1 MPLDAICLR
10 AVLHE
15 LRPQLIGARIDK
27 VQQPA
32 RDQIVLLLRGNLRLL
47 LNAGANQPRIQ
58 LTNILRDNPAQPPMF
73 CMLLRKHLV
82 GARVLS
88 IEQPDL
94 ERMVILTLQCT
105 DEFGE
110 ISQKQLVLECMG
122 RRSNLVLLDAQGRI
136 VECLRRV
143 DADLSATRQ
152 LLPGLF
158 YHLPTPLDKLSLLSQ
173 EEDSLA
179 LAQRGGDA
187 EQAVDKWVLD
197 HYTGISPLIAREF
210 AFRAGH
216 ETDVRFGALNDA
228 QRGALVQEFSDTAN
242 AVKEDNYMPVILYR
256 DGKPV
261 DFTYRSIAQYGAETQ
276 VETRESFSQML
287 DEFYNARERQELSAR
302 RGRELTHA
310 VTVAR
315 DRMARK
321 AENLKRDYAATQKRD
336 EFRLRGDLITANL
349 YRMKSGEK
357 VLHAENYYE
366 DGCPAIDIPLDPL
379 LSPQQNAAKN
389 YKQYN
394 KLKTAEFHLREQIE
408 KAENERAYLESVL
421 QEIQQAETEQDFLDI
436 RGEMSDAGY
445 IRKQGKKVLQRP
457 SKPREFKTSGGFRVL
472 VGRNNRQNDKLTL
485 KDADYRDLW
494 FHVQKL
500 HGSHVILCTNGG
512 EPGDQDI
519 TEAAGLAAY
528 YSQAKD
534 SANVPVDCTQVKNVK
549 KPAGARPGMVV
560 YSTCQTVNVTPDEA
574 LVKRLS
580 AEKKESKKPRNDEVD
595 YLAEA
600 QNELKAKLC
609 RGVKIVSG
617 RKKGRIEL
625 EYYGLDD
632 LNDLLDALALIKINK
647 AKEGPQA

>member
-58 LTNILRDNPAQPPMF
+58 LTSILRDNPAQPPMF

-110 ISQKQLVLECMG
+110 MSQKQLVLECMG

-136 VECLRRV
+136 VDCLRRV
-143 DADLSATRQ
+143 DADLSAARQ

-173 EEDSLA
+173 EEASLA

-210 AFRAGH
+210 AFRAGG
-216 ETDVRFGALNDA
+216 ETDVRFGALSSA
-228 QRGALVQEFSDTAN
+228 QREALVREFADTASV
-242 AVKEDNYMPVILYR
+242 VKEDHYTPAILYR

-261 DFTYRSIAQYGAETQ
+261 DFTYRPIAQYGAETQ
-276 VETRESFSQML
+276 SETRESFSQML
-287 DEFYNARERQELSAR
+287 DEFYDARERQELSAR

-321 AENLKRDYAATQKRD
+321 SENLKRDYAATQKRD

-349 YRMKSGEK
+349 YHMKGGER
-357 VLHAENYYE
+357 VLQAENYYE
-366 DGCPAIDIPLDPL
+366 DGCPLINIPLDPL
-379 LSPQQNAAKN
+379 LTPQQNAAKN

-421 QEIQQAETEQDFLDI
+421 QELAQAETEQEFHEI
-436 RGEMSDAGY
+436 RRELQETNYLKKSS
-445 IRKQGKKVLQRP
+445 GKKEQKRAFA
-457 SKPREFKTSGGFRVL
+457 PRTFQTSGGLEVL
-472 VGRNNRQNDKLTL
+472 VGRSNVQNDQLT
-485 KDADYRDLW
+485 KKADKRDYW
-494 FHVQKL
+494 FHTQHI
-500 HGSHVILCTNGG
+500 HGSHVILRCAGQT
-512 EPGDQDI
+512 PGDEDLR
-519 TEAAGLAAY
+519 EAAMLAAY
-528 YSQAKD
+528 FSQAKE
-534 SANVPVDCTQVKNVK
+534 SNGVPVDYCPVKFVK
-549 KPAGARPGMVV
+549 KPAGARPGMVT
-560 YSTCQTVNVTPDEA
+560 YDNYRTLYVTPEEA
-574 LVKRLS
+574 PVKKLS
-580 AEKKESKKPRNDEVD
+580 
-595 YLAEA
+595 
-600 QNELKAKLC
+600 
-609 RGVKIVSG
+609 
-617 RKKGRIEL
+617 
-625 EYYGLDD
+625 
-632 LNDLLDALALIKINK
+632 IK
-647 AKEGPQA
+647 

>member
-82 GARVLS
+82 GARVLA
-88 IEQPDL
+88 IDQPDL

-143 DADLSATRQ
+143 DADLSAARQ

-158 YHLPTPLDKLSLLSQ
+158 YRLPTPLDKLSLLTQ
-173 EEDSLA
+173 EDDSIA
-179 LAQRGGDA
+179 LARRGGEEEA
-187 EQAVDKWVLD
+187 AVDKWVLD
-197 HYTGISPLIAREF
+197 HYTGISPLIAREL
-210 AFRAGH
+210 AFRAGGA
-216 ETDVRFGALNDA
+216 TDVRFGALNGA
-228 QRGALVQEFSDTAN
+228 QRETLAQEFADTAS
-242 AVKEDNYMPVILYR
+242 AIKEDRYTPVILYR

-287 DEFYNARERQELSAR
+287 DEFYDARERQELSAR
-302 RGRELTHA
+302 RGRELAHA
-310 VTVAR
+310 ASVAR

-349 YRMKSGEK
+349 YRMKGGER
-357 VLHAENYYE
+357 VLQAENYYE
-366 DGCPAIDIPLDPL
+366 DGCPLIDIPLDPL
-379 LSPQQNAAKN
+379 LTPQQNAAKN

-421 QEIQQAETEQDFLDI
+421 QELAQAETEQEFNEI
-436 RGEMSDAGY
+436 RRELQETNYLKKSS
-445 IRKQGKKVLQRP
+445 GKKEQKRAFA
-457 SKPREFKTSGGFRVL
+457 PRTFKTSGGLEVL
-472 VGRNNRQNDKLTL
+472 VGRSNVQNDQLT
-485 KDADYRDLW
+485 KKADKRDYW
-494 FHVQKL
+494 FHTQHI
-500 HGSHVILCTNGG
+500 HGSHVILRCAGLT
-512 EPGDQDI
+512 PGDEDLR
-519 TEAAGLAAY
+519 EAAMLAAY
-528 YSQAKD
+528 FSQAKE
-534 SANVPVDCTQVKNVK
+534 SSGVPVDYCPVKFVK
-549 KPAGARPGMVV
+549 KPAGARPGMVT
-560 YSTCQTVNVTPDEA
+560 YDNYRTLYVTPEEGLA
-574 LVKRLS
+574 
-580 AEKKESKKPRNDEVD
+580 KK
-595 YLAEA
+595 
-600 QNELKAKLC
+600 
-609 RGVKIVSG
+609 
-617 RKKGRIEL
+617 
-625 EYYGLDD
+625 
-632 LNDLLDALALIKINK
+632 LLIR
-647 AKEGPQA
+647 

>member
-158 YHLPTPLDKLSLLSQ
+158 YHLPTLLDKLSLLSQ
-173 EEDSLA
+173 EED
-179 LAQRGGDA
+179 
-187 EQAVDKWVLD
+187 
-197 HYTGISPLIAREF
+197 
-210 AFRAGH
+210 FRAGH
-216 ETDVRFGALNDA
+216 ETDVRFGALNDT

-287 DEFYNARERQELSAR
+287 DEFYDARERQELSAR

-321 AENLKRDYAATQKRD
+321 AENLKHDYAATQKRD

-366 DGCPAIDIPLDPL
+366 DGCPTIDIPLDPL

-421 QEIQQAETEQDFLDI
+421 QELSQAETEQEFAEI
-436 RGEMSDAGY
+436 RRELQETNY
-445 IRKQGKKVLQRP
+445 IRKSSGKKELKRAFA
-457 SKPREFKTSGGFRVL
+457 PRTFKTSSGLEVL
-472 VGRNNRQNDKLTL
+472 VGRSNVQNDQLT
-485 KDADYRDLW
+485 KKADKRDYW
-494 FHVQKL
+494 FHTQHI
-500 HGSHVILCTNGG
+500 HGSHVILRCAGLT
-512 EPGDQDI
+512 PSDDDLR
-519 TEAAGLAAY
+519 EAAMLASY
-528 YSQAKD
+528 FSQAKE
-534 SANVPVDCTQVKNVK
+534 SSSVPVDYCPVKFVK
-549 KPAGARPGMVV
+549 KPAGARPGMVT
-560 YSTCQTVNVTPDEA
+560 YDNYRTLYVTPEEG
-574 LVKRLS
+574 LVK
-580 AEKKESKKPRNDEVD
+580 
-595 YLAEA
+595 
-600 QNELKAKLC
+600 KLFL
-609 RGVKIVSG
+609 R
-617 RKKGRIEL
+617 
-625 EYYGLDD
+625 
-632 LNDLLDALALIKINK
+632 
-647 AKEGPQA
+647 

>member
-10 AVLHE
+10 AVMNE
-15 LRPQLIGARIDK
+15 LRPKLIGARIDK

-82 GARVLS
+82 GARVLA

-143 DADLSATRQ
+143 DADLSAARQ

-158 YHLPTPLDKLSLLSQ
+158 YRLPTPLDKLSLLTQ
-173 EEDSLA
+173 EEDSIA
-179 LAQRGGDA
+179 LARRGGEEEA
-187 EQAVDKWVLD
+187 AVDKWVLD
-197 HYTGISPLIAREF
+197 HYTGISPLIAREL
-210 AFRAGH
+210 AFRAGGA
-216 ETDVRFGALNDA
+216 TDVRFGALNGA
-228 QRGALVQEFSDTAN
+228 QRETLAQEFADTAS
-242 AVKEDNYMPVILYR
+242 AIKEDRYTPVILYR

-261 DFTYRSIAQYGAETQ
+261 DFTYRLIAQYGAETQ
-276 VETRESFSQML
+276 VETREDFSSLL
-287 DEFYNARERQELSAR
+287 DEFYDARERQELSAR
-302 RGRELTHA
+302 RGRELAHA
-310 VTVAR
+310 ASVAR

-349 YRMKSGEK
+349 YRMKGGER
-357 VLHAENYYE
+357 VLQAENYYE
-366 DGCPAIDIPLDPL
+366 DGCPLIDIPLDPL
-379 LSPQQNAAKN
+379 LTPQQNAAKN

-421 QEIQQAETEQDFLDI
+421 QELAQAETEQEFNEI
-436 RGEMSDAGY
+436 RRELQETNYLKKSS
-445 IRKQGKKVLQRP
+445 GKKEQKRAFA
-457 SKPREFKTSGGFRVL
+457 PRTFKTSGGFEVL
-472 VGRNNRQNDKLTL
+472 VGRSNVQNDQLT
-485 KDADYRDLW
+485 KKADKRDYW
-494 FHVQKL
+494 FHTQHI
-500 HGSHVILCTNGG
+500 HGSHVILRCAGLT
-512 EPGDQDI
+512 PGDEDLR
-519 TEAAGLAAY
+519 EAAMLAAY
-528 YSQAKD
+528 FSQAKESSGVGVD
-534 SANVPVDCTQVKNVK
+534 YCPVKFVK
-549 KPAGARPGMVV
+549 KPAGARPGMVT
-560 YSTCQTVNVTPDEA
+560 YDNYRTLYVTPEEGLA
-574 LVKRLS
+574 KKLS
-580 AEKKESKKPRNDEVD
+580 IR
-595 YLAEA
+595 
-600 QNELKAKLC
+600 
-609 RGVKIVSG
+609 
-617 RKKGRIEL
+617 
-625 EYYGLDD
+625 
-632 LNDLLDALALIKINK
+632 
-647 AKEGPQA
+647 

>member
-136 VECLRRV
+136 VDCLRRV

-158 YHLPTPLDKLSLLSQ
+158 YHLPTLLDKLSLLSQ

-210 AFRAGH
+210 AFRAGR
-216 ETDVRFGALNDA
+216 ETDVRFGALNDT

-256 DGKPV
+256 DSKPV
-261 DFTYRSIAQYGAETQ
+261 DFTYRPIAQYGAETQ

-287 DEFYNARERQELSAR
+287 DEFYDARERQELSAR

-310 VTVAR
+310 VMVAR

-321 AENLKRDYAATQKRD
+321 AENLKHDYAATQKRD

-366 DGCPAIDIPLDPL
+366 DGCPTIDIPLDPL

-421 QEIQQAETEQDFLDI
+421 QELSQAETEQEFNEI
-436 RGEMSDAGY
+436 RRELQETNY
-445 IRKQGKKVLQRP
+445 IRKSSGKKELKRAFA
-457 SKPREFKTSGGFRVL
+457 PRTFKTSSGLEVL
-472 VGRNNRQNDKLTL
+472 VGRSNVQNDQLT
-485 KDADYRDLW
+485 KKADKRDYW
-494 FHVQKL
+494 FHTQHI
-500 HGSHVILCTNGG
+500 HGSHVILRCAGLT
-512 EPGDQDI
+512 PSDDDLR
-519 TEAAGLAAY
+519 EAAMLASY
-528 YSQAKD
+528 FSQAKE
-534 SANVPVDCTQVKNVK
+534 SSSVPVDYCPVKFVK
-549 KPAGARPGMVV
+549 KPAGARPGMVT
-560 YSTCQTVNVTPDEA
+560 YDNYRTLYVTPEEG
-574 LVKRLS
+574 LVK
-580 AEKKESKKPRNDEVD
+580 
-595 YLAEA
+595 
-600 QNELKAKLC
+600 KLFL
-609 RGVKIVSG
+609 R
-617 RKKGRIEL
+617 
-625 EYYGLDD
+625 
-632 LNDLLDALALIKINK
+632 
-647 AKEGPQA
+647 

>member
-210 AFRAGH
+210 AFRVGH

-256 DGKPV
+256 DSKPV
-261 DFTYRSIAQYGAETQ
+261 DFTYRPIAQYGAETQ

-287 DEFYNARERQELSAR
+287 DEFYDARERQELSAR

-321 AENLKRDYAATQKRD
+321 AENLKHDYAATQKRD

-366 DGCPAIDIPLDPL
+366 DGCPIIDIPLDPL

-421 QEIQQAETEQDFLDI
+421 QELSQAETEQEFNEI
-436 RGEMSDAGY
+436 RRELQETNY
-445 IRKQGKKVLQRP
+445 IRKSSGKKELKRAF
-457 SKPREFKTSGGFRVL
+457 SPRTFKTSSGLEVL
-472 VGRNNRQNDKLTL
+472 VGRSNVQNDQLT
-485 KDADYRDLW
+485 KKADKRDYW
-494 FHVQKL
+494 FHTQHI
-500 HGSHVILCTNGG
+500 HGSHVILRCAGLT
-512 EPGDQDI
+512 PSDDDLR
-519 TEAAGLAAY
+519 EAAMLASY
-528 YSQAKD
+528 FSQAKE
-534 SANVPVDCTQVKNVK
+534 SSSVPVDYCPVKFVK
-549 KPAGARPGMVV
+549 KPAGARPGMVT
-560 YSTCQTVNVTPDEA
+560 YDNYRTLYVTPEEG
-574 LVKRLS
+574 LVK
-580 AEKKESKKPRNDEVD
+580 
-595 YLAEA
+595 
-600 QNELKAKLC
+600 KLFL
-609 RGVKIVSG
+609 R
-617 RKKGRIEL
+617 
-625 EYYGLDD
+625 
-632 LNDLLDALALIKINK
+632 
-647 AKEGPQA
+647 

>member
-110 ISQKQLVLECMG
+110 ISRKQLVLECMG
-122 RRSNLVLLDAQGRI
+122 RRSNLILLDAQGRI

-173 EEDSLA
+173 EEDSIA

-216 ETDVRFGALNDA
+216 ETDVRFGALSDA
-228 QRGALVQEFSDTAN
+228 QREALVQEFSGTVN
-242 AVKEDNYMPVILYR
+242 AVKEDRYTPVILYR

-276 VETRESFSQML
+276 VETRENFSQML
-287 DEFYNARERQELSAR
+287 DEFYDARERQELSAR

-310 VTVAR
+310 ATVAR

-349 YRMKSGEK
+349 YRMKGGER

-366 DGCPAIDIPLDPL
+366 DGCPTIDIPLDPL

-421 QEIQQAETEQDFLDI
+421 QELSQAETEQEFNEI
-436 RGEMSDAGY
+436 RRELQETNYLKKSS
-445 IRKQGKKVLQRP
+445 GKKELKRAFA
-457 SKPREFKTSGGFRVL
+457 PRTFKTSSGLEVL
-472 VGRNNRQNDKLTL
+472 VGRSNVQNDHLT
-485 KDADYRDLW
+485 KKADKRDYW
-494 FHVQKL
+494 FHTQHI
-500 HGSHVILCTNGG
+500 HGSHVILRCTGLT
-512 EPGDQDI
+512 PSDDDLR
-519 TEAAGLAAY
+519 EAAMLAAY
-528 YSQAKD
+528 FSQAKE
-534 SANVPVDCTQVKNVK
+534 SSGVPVDYCPVKFVK
-549 KPAGARPGMVV
+549 KPNGARPGMVT
-560 YSTCQTVNVTPDEA
+560 YDNYRTLYVTPEER
-574 LVKRLS
+574 LVK
-580 AEKKESKKPRNDEVD
+580 
-595 YLAEA
+595 
-600 QNELKAKLC
+600 KLFI
-609 RGVKIVSG
+609 R
-617 RKKGRIEL
+617 
-625 EYYGLDD
+625 
-632 LNDLLDALALIKINK
+632 
-647 AKEGPQA
+647 

>member
-10 AVLHE
+10 AVMNE
-15 LRPQLIGARIDK
+15 LRPKLIGARIDK

-82 GARVLS
+82 GARVLA

-143 DADLSATRQ
+143 DADLSAARQ

-158 YHLPTPLDKLSLLSQ
+158 YRLPTPLDKLSLLTQ
-173 EEDSLA
+173 EDDSIA
-179 LAQRGGDA
+179 LARRGGEEEA
-187 EQAVDKWVLD
+187 AVDKWVLD
-197 HYTGISPLIAREF
+197 HYTGISPLIAREL
-210 AFRAGH
+210 AFRAGGA
-216 ETDVRFGALNDA
+216 TDVRFGALNGA
-228 QRGALVQEFSDTAN
+228 QRETLAQEFADTAS
-242 AVKEDNYMPVILYR
+242 AIKEDRYTPVILYR

-261 DFTYRSIAQYGAETQ
+261 DFTYRLIAQYGAETQ
-276 VETRESFSQML
+276 VETREDFSSLL
-287 DEFYNARERQELSAR
+287 DEFYDARERQELSAR
-302 RGRELTHA
+302 RGRELAHA
-310 VTVAR
+310 ASVAR

-349 YRMKSGEK
+349 YRMKGGER
-357 VLHAENYYE
+357 VLQAENYYE
-366 DGCPAIDIPLDPL
+366 DGCPLIDIPLDPL
-379 LSPQQNAAKN
+379 LTPQQNAAKN

-421 QEIQQAETEQDFLDI
+421 QELAQAETEQEFNEI
-436 RGEMSDAGY
+436 RRELQETNYLKKSS
-445 IRKQGKKVLQRP
+445 GKKEQKRAFA
-457 SKPREFKTSGGFRVL
+457 PRTFKTSGGFEVL
-472 VGRNNRQNDKLTL
+472 VGRSNVQNDQLT
-485 KDADYRDLW
+485 KKSDKRDYW
-494 FHVQKL
+494 FHTQHI
-500 HGSHVILCTNGG
+500 HGSHVILRCAGLT
-512 EPGDQDI
+512 PGDEDLR
-519 TEAAGLAAY
+519 EAAMLAAY
-528 YSQAKD
+528 FSQAKE
-534 SANVPVDCTQVKNVK
+534 SSGVPVDYCPVKFVK
-549 KPAGARPGMVV
+549 KPAGARPGMVT
-560 YSTCQTVNVTPDEA
+560 YDNYRTLYVTPEEGLA
-574 LVKRLS
+574 
-580 AEKKESKKPRNDEVD
+580 KK
-595 YLAEA
+595 
-600 QNELKAKLC
+600 
-609 RGVKIVSG
+609 
-617 RKKGRIEL
+617 
-625 EYYGLDD
+625 
-632 LNDLLDALALIKINK
+632 LLIR
-647 AKEGPQA
+647 

>member
-15 LRPQLIGARIDK
+15 LRPQLIGARVDK

-122 RRSNLVLLDAQGRI
+122 RRSNLILLDAQGRI

-216 ETDVRFGALNDA
+216 ETDVRFGALNDT

-261 DFTYRSIAQYGAETQ
+261 DFTYRPIAQYGAETQ
-276 VETRESFSQML
+276 VETREDFSSML
-287 DEFYNARERQELSAR
+287 DEFYDARERQELSAR

-321 AENLKRDYAATQKRD
+321 AENLKHDYAATQKRD

-349 YRMKSGEK
+349 YCMKSGEK

-366 DGCPAIDIPLDPL
+366 DGCPTIDIPLDPL

-394 KLKTAEFHLREQIE
+394 KLKTAEFHLRKQIE

-421 QEIQQAETEQDFLDI
+421 QELSQAETEQEFNEI
-436 RGEMSDAGY
+436 RRELQETNY
-445 IRKQGKKVLQRP
+445 IRKSSGKKELKRAFA
-457 SKPREFKTSGGFRVL
+457 PRTFKTSSGLEVL
-472 VGRNNRQNDKLTL
+472 VGRSNVQNDQLT
-485 KDADYRDLW
+485 KKADKRDYW
-494 FHVQKL
+494 FHTQHI
-500 HGSHVILCTNGG
+500 HGSHVILRC
-512 EPGDQDI
+512 
-519 TEAAGLAAY
+519 AGLTPSDDDLRETAMLASY
-528 YSQAKD
+528 FSQAKE
-534 SANVPVDCTQVKNVK
+534 SSGVPVDYCPVKFVK
-549 KPAGARPGMVV
+549 KPAGARPGMVT
-560 YSTCQTVNVTPDEA
+560 YDNYRTLYVTPEEG
-574 LVKRLS
+574 LVK
-580 AEKKESKKPRNDEVD
+580 
-595 YLAEA
+595 
-600 QNELKAKLC
+600 KLFL
-609 RGVKIVSG
+609 R
-617 RKKGRIEL
+617 
-625 EYYGLDD
+625 
-632 LNDLLDALALIKINK
+632 
-647 AKEGPQA
+647 

>member
-110 ISQKQLVLECMG
+110 ISRKQLVLECMG

-173 EEDSLA
+173 EEDAIA
-179 LAQRGGDA
+179 LARRGGEEEA
-187 EQAVDKWVLD
+187 AVDKWVLD
-197 HYTGISPLIAREF
+197 HYTGISPLIAREL
-210 AFRAGH
+210 AFRAGGA
-216 ETDVRFGALNDA
+216 TDVRFGALSGA
-228 QRGALVQEFSDTAN
+228 QRETLAQEFADTAS
-242 AVKEDNYMPVILYR
+242 AIKEDRYTPVILYR

-261 DFTYRSIAQYGAETQ
+261 DFTYRLIAQYGAETQ
-276 VETRESFSQML
+276 VETREDFSSML
-287 DEFYNARERQELSAR
+287 DEFYDARERQELSAR

-310 VTVAR
+310 ASVAR

-349 YRMKSGEK
+349 YRMKGGEC
-357 VLHAENYYE
+357 VLQAENYYE
-366 DGCPAIDIPLDPL
+366 DGCPLIDIPLDPL
-379 LSPQQNAAKN
+379 LTPQQNAAKN

-421 QEIQQAETEQDFLDI
+421 QELAQAETEQEFNEI
-436 RGEMSDAGY
+436 RRELQETNYLKKSS
-445 IRKQGKKVLQRP
+445 GKKEQKRAFA
-457 SKPREFKTSGGFRVL
+457 PRTFKTSGGFEVF
-472 VGRNNRQNDKLTL
+472 VGRSNVQNDQLT
-485 KDADYRDLW
+485 KKADKRDYW
-494 FHVQKL
+494 FHTQHI
-500 HGSHVILCTNGG
+500 HGSHVILRCAGLT
-512 EPGDQDI
+512 PGDEDLR
-519 TEAAGLAAY
+519 EAAMLAAY
-528 YSQAKD
+528 FSQAKE
-534 SANVPVDCTQVKNVK
+534 SSGVPVDYCPVKFVK
-549 KPAGARPGMVV
+549 KPAGARPGMVT
-560 YSTCQTVNVTPDEA
+560 YDNYRTLYVTPEEG
-574 LVKRLS
+574 LVK
-580 AEKKESKKPRNDEVD
+580 
-595 YLAEA
+595 
-600 QNELKAKLC
+600 KLFL
-609 RGVKIVSG
+609 R
-617 RKKGRIEL
+617 
-625 EYYGLDD
+625 
-632 LNDLLDALALIKINK
+632 
-647 AKEGPQA
+647 

>member
-10 AVLHE
+10 AVLNE
-15 LRPQLIGARIDK
+15 LRPKLIGARIDK

-58 LTNILRDNPAQPPMF
+58 LTSILRDNPAQPPMF

-110 ISQKQLVLECMG
+110 MSQKQLVLECMG

-136 VECLRRV
+136 VDCLRRV
-143 DADLSATRQ
+143 DADLSAARQ

-158 YHLPTPLDKLSLLSQ
+158 YRLPTPLDKLSLLSQ
-173 EEDSLA
+173 EEDAIA
-179 LAQRGGDA
+179 LARRGGDA

-228 QRGALVQEFSDTAN
+228 QRETLVQEFSDTSN
-242 AVKEDNYMPVILYR
+242 AVKEDNYTPVILYR

-276 VETRESFSQML
+276 VETRENFSQML
-287 DEFYNARERQELSAR
+287 DEFYDARERQELSAR

-349 YRMKSGEK
+349 YRMKGGER
-357 VLHAENYYE
+357 VLQAENYYE
-366 DGCPAIDIPLDPL
+366 DGCPLIDIPLDPL

-421 QEIQQAETEQDFLDI
+421 QELSQAETEQEFNEI
-436 RGEMSDAGY
+436 RRELQETNYLKKSS
-445 IRKQGKKVLQRP
+445 GKKEQKRAFA
-457 SKPREFKTSGGFRVL
+457 PRTFKTSGGLEVL
-472 VGRNNRQNDKLTL
+472 VGRSNVQNDQLT
-485 KDADYRDLW
+485 KKADKRDYW
-494 FHVQKL
+494 FHTQHI
-500 HGSHVILCTNGG
+500 HGSHVILRCAGLI
-512 EPGDQDI
+512 PSDDDLR
-519 TEAAGLAAY
+519 EAAMLAAY
-528 YSQAKD
+528 FSQAKE
-534 SANVPVDCTQVKNVK
+534 SSGVPVDYCPVKFVK
-549 KPAGARPGMVV
+549 KPAGARPGMVT
-560 YSTCQTVNVTPDEA
+560 YDNYRTLYVTPEEGLA
-574 LVKRLS
+574 
-580 AEKKESKKPRNDEVD
+580 KK
-595 YLAEA
+595 
-600 QNELKAKLC
+600 
-609 RGVKIVSG
+609 
-617 RKKGRIEL
+617 
-625 EYYGLDD
+625 
-632 LNDLLDALALIKINK
+632 LLIR
-647 AKEGPQA
+647 

>member
-58 LTNILRDNPAQPPMF
+58 LTNILRDNPVQPPMF

-82 GARVLS
+82 GARVLA

-122 RRSNLVLLDAQGRI
+122 RRSNLVLLDTQGRI

-143 DADLSATRQ
+143 DADLSAARQ

-158 YHLPTPLDKLSLLSQ
+158 YRLPTPLDKLSLLTQ
-173 EEDSLA
+173 EDDSIA
-179 LAQRGGDA
+179 LARRGGEEEA
-187 EQAVDKWVLD
+187 AVDKWVLD
-197 HYTGISPLIAREF
+197 HYTGISPLIAREL
-210 AFRAGH
+210 AFRAGGA
-216 ETDVRFGALNDA
+216 TDVRFGALNGA
-228 QRGALVQEFSDTAN
+228 QRETLAQEFADTAS
-242 AVKEDNYMPVILYR
+242 AIKEDRYTPVILYR
-256 DGKPV
+256 NSKPV
-261 DFTYRSIAQYGAETQ
+261 DFTYRLIAQYGAETQ
-276 VETRESFSQML
+276 VETREDFSSLL
-287 DEFYNARERQELSAR
+287 DEFYDARERQELSAR

-310 VTVAR
+310 ASVAR

-349 YRMKSGEK
+349 YRMKGGER
-357 VLHAENYYE
+357 VLQAENYYE
-366 DGCPAIDIPLDPL
+366 DGCPLIDIPLDPL
-379 LSPQQNAAKN
+379 LTPQQNAAKN

-421 QEIQQAETEQDFLDI
+421 QELAQAETEQEFNEI
-436 RGEMSDAGY
+436 RRELQETNYLKKSS
-445 IRKQGKKVLQRP
+445 GKKEQKRAFA
-457 SKPREFKTSGGFRVL
+457 PRTFKTSGGFEVL
-472 VGRNNRQNDKLTL
+472 VGRSNVQNDQLT
-485 KDADYRDLW
+485 KKADKRDYW
-494 FHVQKL
+494 FHTQHI
-500 HGSHVILCTNGG
+500 HGSHVILRCAGLT
-512 EPGDQDI
+512 PGDEDLR
-519 TEAAGLAAY
+519 EAAMLAAY
-528 YSQAKD
+528 FSQAKE
-534 SANVPVDCTQVKNVK
+534 SSGVPVDYCPVKFAK
-549 KPAGARPGMVV
+549 KPAGARPGMVT
-560 YSTCQTVNVTPDEA
+560 YDNYRTLYVTPEEGLA
-574 LVKRLS
+574 
-580 AEKKESKKPRNDEVD
+580 KK
-595 YLAEA
+595 
-600 QNELKAKLC
+600 
-609 RGVKIVSG
+609 
-617 RKKGRIEL
+617 
-625 EYYGLDD
+625 
-632 LNDLLDALALIKINK
+632 LLIR
-647 AKEGPQA
+647 

>member
-58 LTNILRDNPAQPPMF
+58 LTGILRDNPAQPPMF

-110 ISQKQLVLECMG
+110 MSQKQLVLECMG

-136 VECLRRV
+136 VDCLRRV
-143 DADLSATRQ
+143 DADLSAARQ

-228 QRGALVQEFSDTAN
+228 QRGALVREFADTASV
-242 AVKEDNYMPVILYR
+242 VKEDHYTPVILYR

-261 DFTYRSIAQYGAETQ
+261 DFTYRAIAQYGAETQ
-276 VETRESFSQML
+276 AEVRESFSQML
-287 DEFYNARERQELSAR
+287 DEFYDARERQELSAR

-321 AENLKRDYAATQKRD
+321 SENLKRDYAATQKRD

-349 YRMKSGEK
+349 YRMKGGER
-357 VLHAENYYE
+357 VLQAENYHE
-366 DGCPAIDIPLDPL
+366 DGCPLISIPLDPL

-421 QEIQQAETEQDFLDI
+421 QELAQAETEQEFAEI
-436 RGEMSDAGY
+436 RRELQETNYLKKSS
-445 IRKQGKKVLQRP
+445 GKKEQKRAFA
-457 SKPREFKTSGGFRVL
+457 PRTFQTSGGLEVL
-472 VGRNNRQNDKLTL
+472 VGRSNVQNDQLT
-485 KDADYRDLW
+485 KKADKRDYW
-494 FHVQKL
+494 FHTQHI
-500 HGSHVILCTNGG
+500 HGSHVILRCAGLTPSD
-512 EPGDQDI
+512 EDLR
-519 TEAAGLAAY
+519 EAAMLAAY
-528 YSQAKD
+528 FSQAKE
-534 SANVPVDCTQVKNVK
+534 SSGVPVDYCPVKFVK
-549 KPAGARPGMVV
+549 KPAGARPGMVT
-560 YSTCQTVNVTPDEA
+560 YDNYRTLYVTPEEA
-574 LVKRLS
+574 PVKKLS
-580 AEKKESKKPRNDEVD
+580 
-595 YLAEA
+595 
-600 QNELKAKLC
+600 
-609 RGVKIVSG
+609 
-617 RKKGRIEL
+617 
-625 EYYGLDD
+625 
-632 LNDLLDALALIKINK
+632 IK
-647 AKEGPQA
+647 

>member
-110 ISQKQLVLECMG
+110 MSQKQLVLECMG

-136 VECLRRV
+136 VDCLRRV
-143 DADLSATRQ
+143 DADLSAARQ

-158 YHLPTPLDKLSLLSQ
+158 YRLPTPLDKLSLLSQ
-173 EEDSLA
+173 EEDAIA
-179 LAQRGGDA
+179 LARRGGDA

-216 ETDVRFGALNDA
+216 ETDVRFGALSGA
-228 QRGALVQEFSDTAN
+228 QRETLAQEFADTAS
-242 AVKEDNYMPVILYR
+242 AIKENRYTPVILYR

-261 DFTYRSIAQYGAETQ
+261 DFTYRLIAQYGMETQ
-276 VETRESFSQML
+276 VETREDFSSML
-287 DEFYNARERQELSAR
+287 DEFYDARERQELSAR

-349 YRMKSGEK
+349 YRMKGGEK

-366 DGCPAIDIPLDPL
+366 DGCPTIDIPLDPL

-421 QEIQQAETEQDFLDI
+421 QELSQAETEQEFNEI
-436 RGEMSDAGY
+436 RRELQETNY
-445 IRKQGKKVLQRP
+445 IRKSSGKKELKRAFA
-457 SKPREFKTSGGFRVL
+457 PRTFKTSSGLEVL
-472 VGRNNRQNDKLTL
+472 VGRSNVQNDQLT
-485 KDADYRDLW
+485 KKADKRDYW
-494 FHVQKL
+494 FHTQHI
-500 HGSHVILCTNGG
+500 HGSHVILRCAGLT
-512 EPGDQDI
+512 PSDDDLR
-519 TEAAGLAAY
+519 EAAMLASY
-528 YSQAKD
+528 FSQAKE
-534 SANVPVDCTQVKNVK
+534 SSSVPVDYCPVKFVK
-549 KPAGARPGMVV
+549 KPAGARPGMVT
-560 YSTCQTVNVTPDEA
+560 YDNYRTLYVTPEEG
-574 LVKRLS
+574 LVKKLS
-580 AEKKESKKPRNDEVD
+580 
-595 YLAEA
+595 
-600 QNELKAKLC
+600 
-609 RGVKIVSG
+609 VK
-617 RKKGRIEL
+617 
-625 EYYGLDD
+625 
-632 LNDLLDALALIKINK
+632 
-647 AKEGPQA
+647 

>member
-210 AFRAGH
+210 AFRAGR
-216 ETDVRFGALNDA
+216 ETDVRFGALNDT

-256 DGKPV
+256 DSKPV
-261 DFTYRSIAQYGAETQ
+261 DFTYRPIAQYGAETQ

-287 DEFYNARERQELSAR
+287 DEFYDARERQELSAR

-321 AENLKRDYAATQKRD
+321 AENLKHDYAATQKRD

-366 DGCPAIDIPLDPL
+366 DGCPTIDIPLDPL

-421 QEIQQAETEQDFLDI
+421 QELSQAETEQEFNEI
-436 RGEMSDAGY
+436 RRELQETNY
-445 IRKQGKKVLQRP
+445 IRKSSGKKELKRAFA
-457 SKPREFKTSGGFRVL
+457 PRTFKTSSGLEVL
-472 VGRNNRQNDKLTL
+472 VGRSNVQNDQLT
-485 KDADYRDLW
+485 KKADKRDYW
-494 FHVQKL
+494 FHTQHI
-500 HGSHVILCTNGG
+500 HGSHVILRCAGLT
-512 EPGDQDI
+512 PSDDDLR
-519 TEAAGLAAY
+519 EAAMLASY
-528 YSQAKD
+528 FSQAKE
-534 SANVPVDCTQVKNVK
+534 SSSVPVDYCPVKFVK
-549 KPAGARPGMVV
+549 KPAGARPGMVTYDNYRTLYV
-560 YSTCQTVNVTPDEA
+560 NDRRRACQKA
-574 LVKRLS
+574 LSQVKISKSDSSPLVGRQNKVRLIL
-580 AEKKESKKPRNDEVD
+580 ERSKKPRWD
-595 YLAEA
+595 
-600 QNELKAKLC
+600 KK
-609 RGVKIVSG
+609 
-617 RKKGRIEL
+617 RKKRANRPSRDCCCPWHL
-625 EYYGLDD
+625 F
-632 LNDLLDALALIKINK
+632 AA
-647 AKEGPQA
+647 APCRRSVSAS

>member
-210 AFRAGH
+210 AFRVGH
-216 ETDVRFGALNDA
+216 ETDVRFGALNDT

-261 DFTYRSIAQYGAETQ
+261 DFTYRPIAQYGAETQ

-287 DEFYNARERQELSAR
+287 DEFYDARERQELSAR

-321 AENLKRDYAATQKRD
+321 AENLKHDYAATQKRD
-336 EFRLRGDLITANL
+336 EFRLRGDLITTNL

-366 DGCPAIDIPLDPL
+366 DGCPIIDIPLDPL

-421 QEIQQAETEQDFLDI
+421 QELSQAETEQEFNEI
-436 RGEMSDAGY
+436 RRELQETNY
-445 IRKQGKKVLQRP
+445 IRKSSGKKELKRAF
-457 SKPREFKTSGGFRVL
+457 SPRTFKTSSGLEVL
-472 VGRNNRQNDKLTL
+472 VGRSNVQNDQLT
-485 KDADYRDLW
+485 KKADKRDYW
-494 FHVQKL
+494 FHTQHI
-500 HGSHVILCTNGG
+500 HGSHVILRCAGLT
-512 EPGDQDI
+512 PSDDDLR
-519 TEAAGLAAY
+519 EAAMLASY
-528 YSQAKD
+528 FSQAKE
-534 SANVPVDCTQVKNVK
+534 SSSVPVDYCPVKFVK
-549 KPAGARPGMVV
+549 KPAGARPGMVT
-560 YSTCQTVNVTPDEA
+560 YDNYRTLYVTPEEG
-574 LVKRLS
+574 LVK
-580 AEKKESKKPRNDEVD
+580 
-595 YLAEA
+595 
-600 QNELKAKLC
+600 KLFL
-609 RGVKIVSG
+609 R
-617 RKKGRIEL
+617 
-625 EYYGLDD
+625 
-632 LNDLLDALALIKINK
+632 
-647 AKEGPQA
+647 

>member
-82 GARVLS
+82 GARVLA

-143 DADLSATRQ
+143 DADLSAARQ

-158 YHLPTPLDKLSLLSQ
+158 YRLPTPLDKLSLLTQ
-173 EEDSLA
+173 EEDSIA
-179 LAQRGGDA
+179 LARRGGEEEA
-187 EQAVDKWVLD
+187 AVDKWVLD
-197 HYTGISPLIAREF
+197 HYTGISPLIAREL
-210 AFRAGH
+210 AFRAGGA
-216 ETDVRFGALNDA
+216 TDVRFGALNGA
-228 QRGALVQEFSDTAN
+228 QRETLAQEFADTAS
-242 AVKEDNYMPVILYR
+242 AIKEDRYTPVILYR

-261 DFTYRSIAQYGAETQ
+261 DFTYRLIAQYGAETQ

-287 DEFYNARERQELSAR
+287 DEFYDARERQELSAR

-349 YRMKSGEK
+349 YRMKGGER
-357 VLHAENYYE
+357 VLQAENYYE
-366 DGCPAIDIPLDPL
+366 DGCPLIDIPLDPL
-379 LSPQQNAAKN
+379 LTPQQNAAKN

-421 QEIQQAETEQDFLDI
+421 QELSQAETEQEFAEI
-436 RGEMSDAGY
+436 RRELQETNYLKKSS
-445 IRKQGKKVLQRP
+445 GKKEQKRAFA
-457 SKPREFKTSGGFRVL
+457 PRTFKTSGGFEVL
-472 VGRNNRQNDKLTL
+472 VGRSNVQNDQLT
-485 KDADYRDLW
+485 KKADKRDYW
-494 FHVQKL
+494 FHTQHI
-500 HGSHVILCTNGG
+500 HGSHVILRCAGLT
-512 EPGDQDI
+512 PGDEDLR
-519 TEAAGLAAY
+519 EAAMLAAY
-528 YSQAKD
+528 FSQAKE
-534 SANVPVDCTQVKNVK
+534 SSGVPVDYCPVKFVK
-549 KPAGARPGMVV
+549 KPAGARPGMVT
-560 YSTCQTVNVTPDEA
+560 YDNYRTLYVTPEEGLA
-574 LVKRLS
+574 KKLS
-580 AEKKESKKPRNDEVD
+580 IR
-595 YLAEA
+595 
-600 QNELKAKLC
+600 
-609 RGVKIVSG
+609 
-617 RKKGRIEL
+617 
-625 EYYGLDD
+625 
-632 LNDLLDALALIKINK
+632 
-647 AKEGPQA
+647 

>member
-82 GARVLS
+82 GARVLA

-143 DADLSATRQ
+143 DADLSAARQ

-158 YHLPTPLDKLSLLSQ
+158 YRLPTPLDKLSLLTQ
-173 EEDSLA
+173 EDDSIA
-179 LAQRGGDA
+179 LARRGGEEEA
-187 EQAVDKWVLD
+187 AVDKWVLD
-197 HYTGISPLIAREF
+197 HYTGISPLIAREL
-210 AFRAGH
+210 AFRAGGA
-216 ETDVRFGALNDA
+216 TDVRFGALNGA
-228 QRGALVQEFSDTAN
+228 QRETLAQEFADTAS
-242 AVKEDNYMPVILYR
+242 AIKEDRYTPVILYR

-261 DFTYRSIAQYGAETQ
+261 DFTYRLIAQYGAETQ
-276 VETRESFSQML
+276 VETREDFSSLL
-287 DEFYNARERQELSAR
+287 DEFYDARERQELSAR

-310 VTVAR
+310 ASVAR

-349 YRMKSGEK
+349 YRMKGGER
-357 VLHAENYYE
+357 VLQAENYYE
-366 DGCPAIDIPLDPL
+366 DGCPLIDIPLDPL
-379 LSPQQNAAKN
+379 LTPQQNAAKN

-421 QEIQQAETEQDFLDI
+421 QELSQAETEQEFNEI
-436 RGEMSDAGY
+436 RRELQETNY
-445 IRKQGKKVLQRP
+445 IRKSSGKKELKRAFA
-457 SKPREFKTSGGFRVL
+457 PRTFKTSSGLEVL
-472 VGRNNRQNDKLTL
+472 VGRSNVQNDQLT
-485 KDADYRDLW
+485 KKADKRDYW
-494 FHVQKL
+494 FHTQHI
-500 HGSHVILCTNGG
+500 HGSHVILRCAGLV
-512 EPGDQDI
+512 PGDEDLR
-519 TEAAGLAAY
+519 EAAMLAAY
-528 YSQAKD
+528 FSQAKESSGVGVD
-534 SANVPVDCTQVKNVK
+534 YCPVKFVK
-549 KPAGARPGMVV
+549 KPAGARPGMVT
-560 YSTCQTVNVTPDEA
+560 YDNYRTLYVTPEEG
-574 LVKRLS
+574 LVK
-580 AEKKESKKPRNDEVD
+580 
-595 YLAEA
+595 
-600 QNELKAKLC
+600 KLFI
-609 RGVKIVSG
+609 R
-617 RKKGRIEL
+617 
-625 EYYGLDD
+625 
-632 LNDLLDALALIKINK
+632 
-647 AKEGPQA
+647 

>member
-82 GARVLS
+82 GARVLA
-88 IEQPDL
+88 IDQPDL

-122 RRSNLVLLDAQGRI
+122 RRSNLVLLDTQGRI

-143 DADLSATRQ
+143 DADLSAARQ

-158 YHLPTPLDKLSLLSQ
+158 YRLPTPLDKLSLLTQ
-173 EEDSLA
+173 EDDSIA
-179 LAQRGGDA
+179 LARRGGEEEA
-187 EQAVDKWVLD
+187 AVDKWVLD
-197 HYTGISPLIAREF
+197 HYTGISPLIAREL
-210 AFRAGH
+210 AFRAGGA
-216 ETDVRFGALNDA
+216 TDVRFGALNGA
-228 QRGALVQEFSDTAN
+228 QRETLAQEFADTAS
-242 AVKEDNYMPVILYR
+242 AIKEDRYTPVILYR
-256 DGKPV
+256 NSKPV
-261 DFTYRSIAQYGAETQ
+261 DFTYRLIAQYGAETQ
-276 VETRESFSQML
+276 VETREDFSSLL
-287 DEFYNARERQELSAR
+287 DEFYDARERQELSAR

-310 VTVAR
+310 ASVAR

-349 YRMKSGEK
+349 YRMKGGER
-357 VLHAENYYE
+357 VLQAENYYE
-366 DGCPAIDIPLDPL
+366 DGCPLIDIPLDPL
-379 LSPQQNAAKN
+379 LTPQQNAAKN

-421 QEIQQAETEQDFLDI
+421 QELAQAETEQEFNEI
-436 RGEMSDAGY
+436 RRELQETNYLKKSS
-445 IRKQGKKVLQRP
+445 GKKEQKRAFA
-457 SKPREFKTSGGFRVL
+457 PRTFKTSGRFEVL
-472 VGRNNRQNDKLTL
+472 VGRSNVQNDQLT
-485 KDADYRDLW
+485 KKADKRDYW
-494 FHVQKL
+494 FHTQHI
-500 HGSHVILCTNGG
+500 HGSHVILRCAGLT
-512 EPGDQDI
+512 PGDEDLR
-519 TEAAGLAAY
+519 EAAMLAAY
-528 YSQAKD
+528 FSQAKE
-534 SANVPVDCTQVKNVK
+534 SSGVPVDYCPVKFVK
-549 KPAGARPGMVV
+549 KPAGARPGMVT
-560 YSTCQTVNVTPDEA
+560 YDNYRTLYVTPEEGLA
-574 LVKRLS
+574 
-580 AEKKESKKPRNDEVD
+580 KK
-595 YLAEA
+595 
-600 QNELKAKLC
+600 
-609 RGVKIVSG
+609 
-617 RKKGRIEL
+617 
-625 EYYGLDD
+625 
-632 LNDLLDALALIKINK
+632 LLIR
-647 AKEGPQA
+647 

>member
-10 AVLHE
+10 AVLNE
-15 LRPQLIGARIDK
+15 LRPKLIGARIDK

-143 DADLSATRQ
+143 DADLSAARQ

-158 YHLPTPLDKLSLLSQ
+158 YRLPTPLDKLSLLSQ
-173 EEDSLA
+173 EEDSIA
-179 LAQRGGDA
+179 LARRGGEEEA
-187 EQAVDKWVLD
+187 AVDKWVLD
-197 HYTGISPLIAREF
+197 HYTGISPLIAREL
-210 AFRAGH
+210 AFRAGGA
-216 ETDVRFGALNDA
+216 TDVRFGALSGA
-228 QRGALVQEFSDTAN
+228 QRDTLAQEFADTAS
-242 AVKEDNYMPVILYR
+242 AIKEDRYTPVILYR

-261 DFTYRSIAQYGAETQ
+261 DFTYRLIAQYGMETQ
-276 VETRESFSQML
+276 VETREDFSSML
-287 DEFYNARERQELSAR
+287 DEFYDARERQELSAR

-310 VTVAR
+310 ASVAR

-349 YRMKSGEK
+349 YRMKGGER
-357 VLHAENYYE
+357 VLQAENYYE
-366 DGCPAIDIPLDPL
+366 DGCPLIDIPLDPL
-379 LSPQQNAAKN
+379 LTPQQNAAKN

-421 QEIQQAETEQDFLDI
+421 QELAQAETEQEFNEI
-436 RGEMSDAGY
+436 RRELQETNYLKKSS
-445 IRKQGKKVLQRP
+445 GKKEQKRAFV
-457 SKPREFKTSGGFRVL
+457 PRTFKTSGGLEVL
-472 VGRNNRQNDKLTL
+472 VGRSNVQNDQLT
-485 KDADYRDLW
+485 KKADKRDYW
-494 FHVQKL
+494 FHTQHI
-500 HGSHVILCTNGG
+500 HGSHVILRCAGLT
-512 EPGDQDI
+512 PGDEDLR
-519 TEAAGLAAY
+519 EAAMLAAY
-528 YSQAKD
+528 FSQAKE
-534 SANVPVDCTQVKNVK
+534 SSGVPVDYCPVKFVK
-549 KPAGARPGMVV
+549 KPASARPGMVT
-560 YSTCQTVNVTPDEA
+560 YDNYRTLYVTPEEG
-574 LVKRLS
+574 LVK
-580 AEKKESKKPRNDEVD
+580 
-595 YLAEA
+595 
-600 QNELKAKLC
+600 KLFI
-609 RGVKIVSG
+609 R
-617 RKKGRIEL
+617 
-625 EYYGLDD
+625 
-632 LNDLLDALALIKINK
+632 
-647 AKEGPQA
+647 

>member
-82 GARVLS
+82 GARVLA

-143 DADLSATRQ
+143 DADLSAARQ

-158 YHLPTPLDKLSLLSQ
+158 YRLPTPLDKLSLLTQ
-173 EEDSLA
+173 EDDSIA
-179 LAQRGGDA
+179 LARRGGEEEA
-187 EQAVDKWVLD
+187 AVDKWVLD
-197 HYTGISPLIAREF
+197 HYTGISPLIAREL
-210 AFRAGH
+210 AFRAGGA
-216 ETDVRFGALNDA
+216 TDVRFGALNGA
-228 QRGALVQEFSDTAN
+228 QRETLAQEFADTAS
-242 AVKEDNYMPVILYR
+242 AIKEDRYMPVILYR

-261 DFTYRSIAQYGAETQ
+261 DFTYRLIAQYGAETQ
-276 VETRESFSQML
+276 VETREDFSSLL
-287 DEFYNARERQELSAR
+287 DEFYDACERQELSAR

-310 VTVAR
+310 ASVAR
-315 DRMARK
+315 NRMARK

-349 YRMKSGEK
+349 YRMKGGER
-357 VLHAENYYE
+357 VLQAENYYE
-366 DGCPAIDIPLDPL
+366 DGCPLIDIPLDPL
-379 LSPQQNAAKN
+379 LTPQQNAAKN

-421 QEIQQAETEQDFLDI
+421 QELAQAETEQEFNEI
-436 RGEMSDAGY
+436 RRELQETNYLKKSS
-445 IRKQGKKVLQRP
+445 GKKEQKRAFA
-457 SKPREFKTSGGFRVL
+457 PRTFKTSGGFEVL
-472 VGRNNRQNDKLTL
+472 VGRSNVQNDQLT
-485 KDADYRDLW
+485 KKADKRDYW
-494 FHVQKL
+494 FHTQHI
-500 HGSHVILCTNGG
+500 HGSHVILRCAGLT
-512 EPGDQDI
+512 PGDEDLR
-519 TEAAGLAAY
+519 EAAMLAAY
-528 YSQAKD
+528 FSQAKE
-534 SANVPVDCTQVKNVK
+534 SSGVPVDYCPVKFVK
-549 KPAGARPGMVV
+549 KPAGARPGMVT
-560 YSTCQTVNVTPDEA
+560 YDNYRTLYVTPEEGLA
-574 LVKRLS
+574 
-580 AEKKESKKPRNDEVD
+580 KK
-595 YLAEA
+595 
-600 QNELKAKLC
+600 
-609 RGVKIVSG
+609 
-617 RKKGRIEL
+617 
-625 EYYGLDD
+625 
-632 LNDLLDALALIKINK
+632 LLIR
-647 AKEGPQA
+647 

>member
-58 LTNILRDNPAQPPMF
+58 LTGILRDNPAQPPMF

-110 ISQKQLVLECMG
+110 MSQKQLVLECMG

-136 VECLRRV
+136 VDCLRRV
-143 DADLSATRQ
+143 DADLSAARQ

-173 EEDSLA
+173 EEASLA
-179 LAQRGGDA
+179 LAQRGGEE

-210 AFRAGH
+210 AFRAGG
-216 ETDVRFGALNDA
+216 ETDVRFGALSSA
-228 QRGALVQEFSDTAN
+228 QREALVREFADTASV
-242 AVKEDNYMPVILYR
+242 VKEDHYTSVILYR

-261 DFTYRSIAQYGAETQ
+261 DFTYRPIAQYGAETQ
-276 VETRESFSQML
+276 AETRESFSQML
-287 DEFYNARERQELSAR
+287 DEFYDARERQELSAR

-321 AENLKRDYAATQKRD
+321 SENLKCDYAATQKRD

-349 YRMKSGEK
+349 YRMKGGER
-357 VLHAENYYE
+357 VLQAENYYE
-366 DGCPAIDIPLDPL
+366 DGCPLINIPLDPL

-421 QEIQQAETEQDFLDI
+421 QELAQAETEQEFAEI
-436 RGEMSDAGY
+436 RRELQETNYLKKSS
-445 IRKQGKKVLQRP
+445 GKKEQKRAFA
-457 SKPREFKTSGGFRVL
+457 PRTFQTSGGLEVL
-472 VGRNNRQNDKLTL
+472 VGRSNVQNDHLT
-485 KDADYRDLW
+485 KRADKRDYW
-494 FHVQKL
+494 FHTQHI
-500 HGSHVILCTNGG
+500 HGSHVILRC
-512 EPGDQDI
+512 
-519 TEAAGLAAY
+519 AGLAPGDDDLREAAMLAAY
-528 YSQAKD
+528 FSQAKE
-534 SANVPVDCTQVKNVK
+534 SSSVPVDYCPVKFVK
-549 KPAGARPGMVV
+549 KPAGARPGMVT
-560 YSTCQTVNVTPDEA
+560 YDNYRTLYVTPEEA
-574 LVKRLS
+574 RVKKLS
-580 AEKKESKKPRNDEVD
+580 
-595 YLAEA
+595 
-600 QNELKAKLC
+600 
-609 RGVKIVSG
+609 
-617 RKKGRIEL
+617 
-625 EYYGLDD
+625 
-632 LNDLLDALALIKINK
+632 IK
-647 AKEGPQA
+647 

>member
-110 ISQKQLVLECMG
+110 ISRKQLVLECMG
-122 RRSNLVLLDAQGRI
+122 RRSNLILLDAQGRI

-143 DADLSATRQ
+143 DADLSTTRQ

-173 EEDSLA
+173 EEDSIA

-216 ETDVRFGALNDA
+216 ETDVRFGALSDA
-228 QRGALVQEFSDTAN
+228 QREALVQEFFGTAN
-242 AVKEDNYMPVILYR
+242 AVKEDRYTPVILYR

-276 VETRESFSQML
+276 VETRENFSQML
-287 DEFYNARERQELSAR
+287 DEFYDARERQELSAR

-310 VTVAR
+310 ATVAR

-349 YRMKSGEK
+349 YRMKGGERI
-357 VLHAENYYE
+357 LHAENYYE
-366 DGCPAIDIPLDPL
+366 DGCPTIDIPLDPL

-421 QEIQQAETEQDFLDI
+421 QELSQAETEQEFNEI
-436 RGEMSDAGY
+436 RRELQETNYLKKSS
-445 IRKQGKKVLQRP
+445 GKKELKRAFA
-457 SKPREFKTSGGFRVL
+457 PRTFKTSSGLEVL
-472 VGRNNRQNDKLTL
+472 VGRSNVQNDQLT
-485 KDADYRDLW
+485 KKADKRDYW
-494 FHVQKL
+494 FHTQHI
-500 HGSHVILCTNGG
+500 HGSHVILRCTGLT
-512 EPGDQDI
+512 PSDDDLR
-519 TEAAGLAAY
+519 EAAMLAAY
-528 YSQAKD
+528 FSQAKE
-534 SANVPVDCTQVKNVK
+534 SSGVPVDYCPVKFVK
-549 KPAGARPGMVV
+549 KPTGARPGMVT
-560 YSTCQTVNVTPDEA
+560 YDNYRTLYVTPEEG
-574 LVKRLS
+574 LVK
-580 AEKKESKKPRNDEVD
+580 
-595 YLAEA
+595 
-600 QNELKAKLC
+600 KLFI
-609 RGVKIVSG
+609 R
-617 RKKGRIEL
+617 
-625 EYYGLDD
+625 
-632 LNDLLDALALIKINK
+632 
-647 AKEGPQA
+647 

>member
-10 AVLHE
+10 AVLNE
-15 LRPQLIGARIDK
+15 LRPKLIGARIDK

-58 LTNILRDNPAQPPMF
+58 LTSILRDNPSQPPMF

-94 ERMVILTLQCT
+94 ERMVIMTLQCT

-110 ISQKQLVLECMG
+110 ISRKQLVLECMG

-136 VECLRRV
+136 VDCLRRV
-143 DADLSATRQ
+143 DADLSAARQ

-158 YHLPTPLDKLSLLSQ
+158 YRLPTPLDKLSLLSQ

-179 LAQRGGDA
+179 LARRGGDA

-276 VETRESFSQML
+276 VETRENFSQML
-287 DEFYNARERQELSAR
+287 DEFYDARERQELSAR

-310 VTVAR
+310 ATVAR

-349 YRMKSGEK
+349 YRMKGGER
-357 VLHAENYYE
+357 VLQAENYYE
-366 DGCPAIDIPLDPL
+366 DGCPLIDIPLDPL

-421 QEIQQAETEQDFLDI
+421 QELAQAETEQEFAEI
-436 RGEMSDAGY
+436 RRELQETNYLKKSS
-445 IRKQGKKVLQRP
+445 GKKEQKRAFA
-457 SKPREFKTSGGFRVL
+457 PRTFKTSGGLEVL
-472 VGRNNRQNDKLTL
+472 VGRSNVQNDQLT
-485 KDADYRDLW
+485 KKADKRDYW
-494 FHVQKL
+494 FHTQHI
-500 HGSHVILCTNGG
+500 HGSHVILRCAGLI
-512 EPGDQDI
+512 PSDDDLR
-519 TEAAGLAAY
+519 EAAMLASY
-528 YSQAKD
+528 FSQAKE
-534 SANVPVDCTQVKNVK
+534 SSGVPVDYCPVKFVK
-549 KPAGARPGMVV
+549 KPAGARPGMVT
-560 YSTCQTVNVTPDEA
+560 YDNYRTLYVTPE
-574 LVKRLS
+574 
-580 AEKKESKKPRNDEVD
+580 EE
-595 YLAEA
+595 LA
-600 QNELKAKLC
+600 QKL
-609 RGVKIVSG
+609 
-617 RKKGRIEL
+617 
-625 EYYGLDD
+625 
-632 LNDLLDALALIKINK
+632 LIR
-647 AKEGPQA
+647 